1 VLEEEAIH
9 REEELEEEATCPC
22 ATRCISC
29 ETPEKLEEA
38 EEEEETRAASEASE
52 AT

>member
-9 REEELEEEATCPC
+9 REEEVEKEAMCPC

-29 ETPEKLEEA
+29 EAPEKMEEEEE
-38 EEEEETRAASEASE
+38 EEEEETRETS
-52 AT
+52 